1 MKRREKLHLQTNET
15 GPQAGVMRISPP
27 DLLLHGPPTRQ
38 LTGPSPQPRT
48 GLALAAI
55 SLPRRPI
62 RDICH
67 LAKLAH
73 PSTPSGACTHYY
85 SFMDSYFCIVSFFM
99 SKNIILLRYYSST
112 APAPPYSHPWG
123 AFVTKSV

>member
-1 MKRREKLHLQTNET
+1 MKRREKLHLRTHET
-15 GPQAGVMRISPP
+15 GAQAGVMRISPP

-62 RDICH
+62 RDLCH
-67 LAKLAH
+67 LAKLA
-73 PSTPSGACTHYY
+73 PPGTPSGACTQSY
-85 SFMDSYFCIVSFFM
+85 SSMDTNFCIVSVFM
-99 SKNIILLRYYSST
+99 SRNIIVLR
-112 APAPPYSHPWG
+112 
-123 AFVTKSV
+123 